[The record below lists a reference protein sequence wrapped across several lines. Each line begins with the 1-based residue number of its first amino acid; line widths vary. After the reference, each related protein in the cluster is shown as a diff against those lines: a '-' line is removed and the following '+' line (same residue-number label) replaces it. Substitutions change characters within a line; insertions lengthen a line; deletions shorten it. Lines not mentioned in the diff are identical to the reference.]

1 MMCNLD
7 NINKN
12 KQFNLMKLEN
22 HFHSM
27 LKTSL
32 KFPETYIFEQQTSLA
47 LRADSQVGWPNNFFN
62 VLELFSL

>member
-47 LRADSQVGWPNNFFN
+47 LRADSQV
-62 VLELFSL
+62 V

>member
-32 KFPETYIFEQQTSLA
+32 KCPETYIFEQQTSVV
-47 LRADSQVGWPNNFFN
+47 LRADSQVG
-62 VLELFSL
+62 